1 MNSFSR
7 NKKIVE
13 ICKNYYKIVNSLLYE
28 GDKITSNIIRIYED
42 YIFSLEIITKREIEK
57 LQIVD
62 KIMLKFVTDSKFKKE
77 MCEYFSNLKV
87 SKAVNN
93 LVEYVMNKMIA
104 FAEDYK
110 DFYTRNIYMPRWI

>member
-1 MNSFSR
+1 MNSFSK

-28 GDKITSNIIRIYED
+28 GDKITLNIIRIYED
-42 YIFSLEIITKREIEK
+42 YIFGLEIITKREVEK

-62 KIMLKFVTDSKFKKE
+62 KIMIKFVTDSKFIKE
-77 MCEYFSNLKV
+77 MCAYFSSLKV

-93 LVEYVMNKMIA
+93 LVEYVMNKMIS

-110 DFYTRNIYMPRWI
+110 EFYTRNIYIPRWI

>member
-110 DFYTRNIYMPRWI
+110 DFYTRNIYIPRWI

>member
-110 DFYTRNIYMPRWI
+110 DFYTRKIYIPRWI